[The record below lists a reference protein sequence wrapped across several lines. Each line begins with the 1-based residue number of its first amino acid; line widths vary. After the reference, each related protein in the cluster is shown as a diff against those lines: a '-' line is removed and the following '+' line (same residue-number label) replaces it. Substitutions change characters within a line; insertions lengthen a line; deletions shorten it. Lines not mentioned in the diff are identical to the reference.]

1 MHALQREKHGLHF
14 IPLHVISWL
23 ERLLAMTNPAGFT
36 PLSRSEE
43 K

>member
-1 MHALQREKHGLHF
+1 MLVLSRERLGLRF
-14 IPLHVISWL
+14 IPLPIISWF